1 MNLTKQVFA
10 KQLRSNMTDA
20 EKLLWFHLRGHRF
33 QGVKFKRQQ
42 PLGNYIVD
50 FVSFE
55 MKIVVEVDGG
65 QHFESGADSQRD
77 AWLQGQGFHVLRFW
91 NNEVLGESESVLEK
105 ILQVLTP
112 SPSDGTTSH
121 LTNPAI
127 NAGQVIGYPQPS
139 PTRGEGVVLRDYDV
153 PNSTSK
159 NLTQNPSPL
168 VGEVLGRGVEV
179 GGKSIERVRWRSR
192 RGLLELDIVLGRFID
207 AFYMQLNEAELLVFE
222 ELLDMPDNPLWD
234 MIAGRQESMQ
244 ADHQALLEKIK
255 SA

>member
-1 MNLTKQVFA
+1 MNSSRQEFA

-20 EKLLWFHLRGHRF
+20 EKFLWYHLRGHRF

-91 NNEVLGESESVLEK
+91 NNEVLSETESVLEK
-105 ILQVLTP
+105 ILHVLTSVP
-112 SPSDGTTSH
+112 SPQPLSHKGRGVLTHTPGDKSDG
-121 LTNPAI
+121 
-127 NAGQVIGYPQPS
+127 VES
-139 PTRGEGVVLRDYDV
+139 PRNHSL
-153 PNSTSK
+153 
-159 NLTQNPSPL
+159 PL
-168 VGEVLGRGVEV
+168 GGGGLGRG
-179 GGKSIERVRWRSR
+179 GKNIERVRWRSR

-207 AFYMQLNEAELLVFE
+207 AHYSQLNESELQAFE

-234 MIAGRQESMQ
+234 MIADRQE
-244 ADHQALLEKIK
+244 ATRDNHRALLEKIK
-255 SA
+255 LA